1 MVTRFKAMM
10 SVALAGVA
18 ASFAIG
24 GSPASAQGVITVVS
38 PPIPNLRVQRV
49 SYWDLNLASRAGE
62 QTLHRR
68 VGNAVENV
76 CLYDEGRWYGLSA
89 PDYNHCASRAWNRA
103 RPQVIGAV
111 YRARQLAYY
120 RGY

>member
-1 MVTRFKAMM
+1 MVTRFKEGML
-10 SVALAGVA
+10 VALVGAA
-18 ASFAIG
+18 ASFATG
-24 GSPASAQGVITVVS
+24 GSPASAQAVITVVS

-76 CLYDEGRWYGLSA
+76 CLYDHGRWYGLSA
-89 PDYNHCASRAWNRA
+89 PEYNYCASRAWSRA
-103 RPQVIGAV
+103 RPQIIGAV
-111 YRARQLAYY
+111 SRARQLGYY